1 MSLTS
6 TGDTSMTEKTV
17 TGRPHPLS
25 AEVTWGYAMSMQKK
39 QNGSSVETAKKDGQ
53 WTQFR

>member
-17 TGRPHPLS
+17 TDRPHPLS